1 MGGHGLLCPPHL
13 RNMKRIFTLVLV
25 LASIA
30 VHAQTTDDPV
40 VMTVNGIPVTR
51 SEFAYSYN
59 KNNTAD
65 VIDRKTVD
73 EYVDLYINY
82 RLKVA
87 AALDARLDTMG
98 SLRREYV
105 FYRDKQV
112 LPALVHDNDVEEEA
126 LRIYNGQKKR
136 IGEKGLVKPAQ
147 ILLRVGQKASSKELE
162 RQKQKADSIYEA
174 LRKGADFADMA
185 RRFSDD
191 PGSAANDGELPWI
204 SVAQTL
210 KEFEDV
216 AFSLNV
222 GELCQPFLSPAGYH
236 IVLMKDRKHLEPFD
250 SLRNDIMDMIEK
262 RKIRDAIALRNVR
275 SMVEETKGAAS
286 EEDLMNRYADSL
298 CAADPDVKWLFKEY
312 HDGLL
317 LYEISNRTIWEKA
330 VKDEKALERYF
341 NSNKKKYKWN
351 EPRFKGVVFFTRD
364 ANDVAAVKKC
374 IKKLDFDDW
383 DNAIER
389 CFNNG
394 PTKRVMA
401 TKGLFVKGDN
411 PVVDN
416 KVFKL
421 SRDYAVP
428 EGFAGAEVTGKKLK
442 APKHYT
448 DVRGLV
454 ISDYQEQLEREWI
467 NDLRQRYKV
476 TVDRDVLLTVN
487 DLVKVS
493 Q

>member
-1 MGGHGLLCPPHL
+1 MLCPPRL

-25 LASIA
+25 MASIA
-30 VHAQTTDDPV
+30 VHAQTSDDPV

-65 VIDRKTVD
+65 VFDRKTID
-73 EYVDLYINY
+73 EYVGLYINY

-87 AALDARLDTMG
+87 AALDARLDTMA
-98 SLRREYV
+98 SLRREYA
-105 FYRDKQV
+105 FYRNKQV
-112 LPALVHDNDVEEEA
+112 LPALVHDKDVEEEA
-126 LRIYNGQKKR
+126 LRIYESQKKR
-136 IGEKGLVKPAQ
+136 IGEKGLVKPAH
-147 ILLRVGQKASSKELE
+147 ILLRVGQKASPKELE
-162 RQKQKADSIYEA
+162 QQKQRIDSIYEA
-174 LRKGADFADMA
+174 VKKGADFADMA

-191 PGSAANDGELPWI
+191 TASAANGGELPWM
-204 SVAQTL
+204 SVAQSL

-222 GELCQPFLSPAGYH
+222 GELSMPFLSPAGYH
-236 IVLMKDRKHLEPFD
+236 IVLMKGRKQLEPFD
-250 SLRNDIMDMIEK
+250 SLRNGIMDMIEK
-262 RKIRDAIALRNVR
+262 RKIRDAIALRKVR
-275 SMVEETKGAAS
+275 TMAEESKGTAS
-286 EEDLMNRYADSL
+286 EADLMDRYADSL

-330 VKDEKALERYF
+330 GKDEEALKRYF

-351 EPRFKGVVFFTRD
+351 EPRFKGVVVFTRD
-364 ANDVAAVKKC
+364 ENDAAAVRKL
-374 IKKLDFDDW
+374 IKKLDFDEW

-389 CFNNG
+389 RFNNG
-394 PTKRVMA
+394 STKRVTA

-411 PVVDN
+411 TVVDN
-416 KVFKL
+416 KVFKTGK
-421 SRDYAVP
+421 DYSMP
-428 EGFAGAEVTGKKLK
+428 EGFRCVEVVGKKLK

-454 ISDYQEQLEREWI
+454 VSDYQEQLEREWI
-467 NDLRQRYKV
+467 DNLRQRYKV
-476 TVDRDVLLTVN
+476 TVDRDVLQSVN
-487 DLVKVS
+487 NLAKVS

>member
-1 MGGHGLLCPPHL
+1 M
-13 RNMKRIFTLVLV
+13 
-25 LASIA
+25 ASIA
-30 VHAQTTDDPV
+30 VHAQTSDDPV

-65 VIDRKTVD
+65 VFDRKTID
-73 EYVDLYINY
+73 EYVGLYINY

-87 AALDARLDTMG
+87 AALDARLDTMA
-98 SLRREYV
+98 SLRREYA
-105 FYRDKQV
+105 FYRNKQV
-112 LPALVHDNDVEEEA
+112 LPALVHDKDVEEEA
-126 LRIYNGQKKR
+126 LRIYESQKKR
-136 IGEKGLVKPAQ
+136 IGEKGLVKPAH
-147 ILLRVGQKASSKELE
+147 ILLRVGQKASPKELE
-162 RQKQKADSIYEA
+162 QQKQRIDSIYEA
-174 LRKGADFADMA
+174 VKKGADFADMA

-191 PGSAANDGELPWI
+191 TASAPNGGELPWM
-204 SVAQTL
+204 SVAQSL

-222 GELCQPFLSPAGYH
+222 GELSMPFLSPAGYH
-236 IVLMKDRKHLEPFD
+236 IVLMKGRKQLEPFD
-250 SLRNDIMDMIEK
+250 SLRNGIMDMIEK
-262 RKIRDAIALRNVR
+262 RKIRDAIALRKVR
-275 SMVEETKGAAS
+275 TMAEESKGTAS
-286 EEDLMNRYADSL
+286 EADLMDRYADSL

-330 VKDEKALERYF
+330 GKDEEALKHYF

-351 EPRFKGVVFFTRD
+351 EPRFKGVVVFTRD
-364 ANDVAAVKKC
+364 ENDAAAVRKL
-374 IKKLDFDDW
+374 IKKLDFDEW

-389 CFNNG
+389 RFNNG
-394 PTKRVMA
+394 SIKRVTA

-411 PVVDN
+411 TVVDN
-416 KVFKL
+416 KVFKTGK
-421 SRDYAVP
+421 DYSMP
-428 EGFAGAEVTGKKLK
+428 EGFRCVEVVGKKLK

-454 ISDYQEQLEREWI
+454 VSDYQEQLEREWI
-467 NDLRQRYKV
+467 DNLRQRYKV
-476 TVDRDVLLTVN
+476 TVDRDVLQSVN
-487 DLVKVS
+487 NLAKVS

>member
-1 MGGHGLLCPPHL
+1 MLCPPRL

-25 LASIA
+25 MASIA
-30 VHAQTTDDPV
+30 VHAQTSDDPV

-65 VIDRKTVD
+65 VFDRKTID
-73 EYVDLYINY
+73 EYVGLYINY

-87 AALDARLDTMG
+87 AALDARLDTMA
-98 SLRREYV
+98 SLRREYA
-105 FYRDKQV
+105 FYRNKQV
-112 LPALVHDNDVEEEA
+112 LPALVHDKDVEEEA
-126 LRIYNGQKKR
+126 LRIYESQKKR
-136 IGEKGLVKPAQ
+136 IGEKGLVKPAH
-147 ILLRVGQKASSKELE
+147 ILLRVGQKASPKELE
-162 RQKQKADSIYEA
+162 QQKQRIDSIYEA
-174 LRKGADFADMA
+174 VKKGADFADMA

-191 PGSAANDGELPWI
+191 TASAANGGELPWM
-204 SVAQTL
+204 SVAQSL

-222 GELCQPFLSPAGYH
+222 GELSMPFLSPAGYH
-236 IVLMKDRKHLEPFD
+236 IVLMKGRKQLEPFD
-250 SLRNDIMDMIEK
+250 SLRNGIMDMIEK
-262 RKIRDAIALRNVR
+262 RKIRDAIALRKVR
-275 SMVEETKGAAS
+275 TMAEESKGTAS
-286 EEDLMNRYADSL
+286 EADLMDRYADSL

-330 VKDEKALERYF
+330 GKDEEALKHYF

-351 EPRFKGVVFFTRD
+351 EPRFKGVVVFTRD
-364 ANDVAAVKKC
+364 ENDAAAVRKL
-374 IKKLDFDDW
+374 IKKLDFDEW

-389 CFNNG
+389 RFNNG
-394 PTKRVMA
+394 STKRVTA

-411 PVVDN
+411 TVVDN
-416 KVFKL
+416 KVFKTGK
-421 SRDYAVP
+421 DYSMP
-428 EGFAGAEVTGKKLK
+428 EGFRCVEVVGKKLK

-454 ISDYQEQLEREWI
+454 VSDYQEQLEREWI
-467 NDLRQRYKV
+467 DNLRQRYKV
-476 TVDRDVLLTVN
+476 TVDRDVLQSVN
-487 DLVKVS
+487 NLAKVS